1 MGIFDELGM
10 GDELRSITEEENKF
24 KPQELNE
31 ANARPSSTGAC
42 GKRAAKKSQEQS
54 CSPRFLDMMRKMKS
68 K

>member
-31 ANARPSSTGAC
+31 GNVQAIFNRC
-42 GKRAAKKSQEQS
+42 IAKEGTPDDKCFYSILS
-54 CSPRFLDMMRKMKS
+54 GFV
-68 K
+68 